1 MKRAWRDFDVREK
14 APAIAVIIVLWLGA
28 NLAFAFLVN
37 VPRAAA
43 AAGLEEQT
51 LQVEAQTA
59 SRTSEVERLRQHHRR
74 VLEGSDNLNQFYS
87 EVLSTKSERFIS
99 FQREV
104 RDIAGKY
111 NINVDAISYPREA
124 FPKDKV
130 TKLSAVMPLAGS
142 YESLR
147 EFIHTI
153 EKSPS
158 FIVIE
163 SIQLANSTEGG
174 VILGLNITL
183 STYFVDPD
191 LQEETPQRARRASR

>member
-43 AAGLEEQT
+43 AAGLEEQA

-59 SRTSEVERLRQHHRR
+59 SRASEVERLRQHHRR

-104 RDIAGKY
+104 RDIAAKY
-111 NINVDAISYPREA
+111 NINVDAISYPRES

-130 TKLSAVMPLAGS
+130 TKLSAVMPLTGS

-163 SIQLANSTEGG
+163 SIQLANSKEGG

-191 LQEETPQRARRASR
+191 LQEEAPQPVRRASR

>member
-43 AAGLEEQT
+43 AAGLEEQA
-51 LQVEAQTA
+51 LQVEAQTT
-59 SRTSEVERLRQHHRR
+59 SRASEVERLRQHHRR

-104 RDIAGKY
+104 RDIAAKY
-111 NINVDAISYPREA
+111 NINVDAISYPRES

-130 TKLSAVMPLAGS
+130 TKLSAVMPLTGS

-163 SIQLANSTEGG
+163 SIQLANSKEGG

-191 LQEETPQRARRASR
+191 LQEEAPQPVRRASR

>member
-43 AAGLEEQT
+43 AAGLEEQA

-59 SRTSEVERLRQHHRR
+59 SRASEVERLRGHHRR
-74 VLEGSDNLNQFYS
+74 VLEGSDNLNQFLS

-104 RDIAGKY
+104 RDIAAKY
-111 NINVDAISYPREA
+111 NINVDAISYPRES

-130 TKLSAVMPLAGS
+130 TKLGAVMPLTGL

-163 SIQLANSTEGG
+163 SIQLANSKEGG

-183 STYFVDPD
+183 STYFLDPD
-191 LQEETPQRARRASR
+191 LQEDTPQPVRRASR